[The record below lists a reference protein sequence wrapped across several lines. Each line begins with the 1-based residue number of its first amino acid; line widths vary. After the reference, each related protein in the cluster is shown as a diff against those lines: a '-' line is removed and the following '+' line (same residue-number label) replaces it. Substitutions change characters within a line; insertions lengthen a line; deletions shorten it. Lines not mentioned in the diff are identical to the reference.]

1 MKPKAMENDNALTP
15 VRTKC
20 LNCGTEFEGFFCPKC
35 GQKSATGR
43 FTMKFL
49 IQNLLVGIFGN
60 DGSVWFTLKK
70 LFSRPGTMVMEILD
84 GKRKSYFSPF
94 PMLFCALAFYIL
106 LFTLTGTVDDTR
118 VDLHGEDFV
127 VSLNKYNY
135 ILSSNQLS
143 RFLDAYWNHYTTS
156 TLLTLPLIV
165 VAARACFGKKN
176 RKRYY
181 WAEYCVPIV
190 YAMVLT
196 TLFRCLTCIV
206 FTFAPEVALF
216 LKLFTWVIM
225 AVSIALCFRKMAEM
239 SFIKSF
245 WRSLLTMLL
254 YHTMILFLIIIG
266 VIVVAKI
273 QGSVIIDA

>member
-1 MKPKAMENDNALTP
+1 MDMENDNALTTIK
-15 VRTKC
+15 TKC
-20 LNCGTEFEGFFCPKC
+20 LNCGTEFEGSFCPKC
-35 GQKSATGR
+35 GQKASTGR

-49 IQNLLVGIFGN
+49 FQNLLVGIFGN

-70 LFSRPGTMVMEILD
+70 LFSRPGTMVKEILD

-127 VSLNKYNY
+127 ISLNKYNY

-156 TLLTLPLIV
+156 TLLTLPLLV

-225 AVSIALCFRKMAEM
+225 AVAIAFCFRKMAEM

-266 VIVVAKI
+266 VIVVARI
-273 QGSVIIDA
+273 QGTVTIDA

>member
-20 LNCGTEFEGFFCPKC
+20 LNCGTEFEGNFCPKC

-70 LFSRPGTMVMEILD
+70 LFSRPGTMVKEILD

-127 VSLNKYNY
+127 ISLNKYNY
-135 ILSSNQLS
+135 VLSSNQLS

-225 AVSIALCFRKMAEM
+225 AVSIAFCFRKMAEM

>member
-20 LNCGTEFEGFFCPKC
+20 LNCGTEFEGLFCPKC

-70 LFSRPGTMVMEILD
+70 LFSRPGTMVKEILD

-127 VSLNKYNY
+127 ISLNKYNY

-225 AVSIALCFRKMAEM
+225 AVSIAFCFRKMAEM

>member
-1 MKPKAMENDNALTP
+1 MDNEIVTTSNT
-15 VRTKC
+15 VKC
-20 LNCGTEFEGFFCPKC
+20 LNCGTEFEGSFCPRC
-35 GQKSATGR
+35 GQKATTGR

-49 IQNLLVGIFGN
+49 FQNLLVGIFGN

-70 LFSRPGTMVMEILD
+70 LFSRPGTMIKEILD

-94 PMLFCALAFYIL
+94 PMLFCVLAFYIL
-106 LFTLTGTVDDTR
+106 LFTLTGTLDNTR
-118 VDLHGEDFV
+118 VELQGEDFV
-127 VSLNKYNY
+127 ICVNNTNY
-135 ILSSNQLS
+135 VLSNHQLS

-225 AVSIALCFRKMAEM
+225 AVSIAFCFRKMAEM
-239 SFIKSF
+239 SFVKSF

-273 QGSVIIDA
+273 QGTVTIDA

>member
-1 MKPKAMENDNALTP
+1 MDNKIVTTSNT
-15 VRTKC
+15 TKC
-20 LNCGTEFEGFFCPKC
+20 LNCGNEFEGKFCPKC
-35 GQKSATGR
+35 GQKAATGR

-49 IQNLLVGIFGN
+49 MQNLLMGIFGN
-60 DGSVWFTLKK
+60 DGGVWFTLKK
-70 LFSRPGTMVMEILD
+70 LFTHPGTMVKEILD

-106 LFTLTGTVDDTR
+106 LFTLTGTLDNTR
-118 VDLHGEDFV
+118 VELQGEDFV
-127 VSLNKYNY
+127 ICVNNTNY
-135 ILSSNQLS
+135 VLSNHQLS

-156 TLLTLPLIV
+156 TLLTLPLLV

-225 AVSIALCFRKMAEM
+225 AVSIAFCFRKMAEM